1 MAEWIINKEDVK
13 STVNGDFAIY
23 RNKPLVRENNIIIYG
38 DVKEKYYLQMVI
50 MTEKEVRGKKV
61 PDQIYVQLVASDP
74 NLPPQDKVVKQ
85 GMKSGLSEAL
95 DVGVAWLERY
105 LEM

>member
-1 MAEWIINKEDVK
+1 MTMTLIRWKNKNLTYTKTNTFRSMPKFISSTKTKK
-13 STVNGDFAIY
+13 SIMICTF
-23 RNKPLVRENNIIIYG
+23 
-38 DVKEKYYLQMVI
+38 I